1 MCHFRKITHFCRK
14 ENNLKKTTTMFEK
27 LFEVE
32 GNADELLYIDDANGL
47 KTTRFFH
54 MGLDAMDES
63 SEIIDVQ
70 VTSTNPMGETPIF
83 DRMMGKNVR
92 IVVEVENE

>member
-1 MCHFRKITHFCRK
+1 
-14 ENNLKKTTTMFEK
+14 MFEK

-32 GNADELLYIDDANGL
+32 GNADELLYIDEVNGL

-63 SEIIDVQ
+63 SEILDVQ
-70 VTSTNPMGETPIF
+70 VTSTNPMGDTSIF
-83 DRMMGKNVR
+83 DKMMGKNVR
-92 IVVEVENE
+92 IVVEVDEK